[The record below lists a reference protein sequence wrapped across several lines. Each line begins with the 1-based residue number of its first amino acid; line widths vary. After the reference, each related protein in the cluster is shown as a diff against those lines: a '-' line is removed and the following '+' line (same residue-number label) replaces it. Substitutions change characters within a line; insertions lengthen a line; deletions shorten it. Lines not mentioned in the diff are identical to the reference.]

1 MPYVSSTR
9 PLLRERLYA
18 VGVILMTC
26 LFGGV
31 VLLSIIEP

>member
-1 MPYVSSTR
+1 MPCVSRTR
-9 PLLRERLYA
+9 PHLRERIYA